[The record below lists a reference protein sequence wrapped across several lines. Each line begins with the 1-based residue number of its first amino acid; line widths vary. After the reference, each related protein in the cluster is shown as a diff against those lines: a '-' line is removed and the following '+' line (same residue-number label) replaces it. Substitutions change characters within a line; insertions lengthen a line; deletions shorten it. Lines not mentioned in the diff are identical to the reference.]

1 MAIDREEDM
10 RMILAAAA
18 ALLLALP
25 GARASAQGSL
35 TVYCSVLADWCQ
47 LMAVEFEKQTG
58 IRTNVSQ
65 KGSGETLA
73 QLRAEAANPRGDVWW
88 GGTGDPHLQAAELG
102 LTEAYRSPKLEELL
116 PWARRQAEQ
125 SQFRTVGI
133 YAGAL
138 GIAYNSELLAR
149 KKLAAPSCWRDL
161 LAPELREEV
170 QMSNPASSGTAYTAV
185 ATFVQLFGEEA
196 GFDYLK
202 RLHRNVSQYTRSG
215 PAPARNTARG
225 ETLFGIMFLHDAVAE
240 AIEGFPVKVVSP
252 CEGTGYEI
260 GSMSIVKGARNPDA
274 ARRWYEFALTP
285 EAQSLAAR
293 AKSYQTPSHPRA
305 TVPAQAPRL
314 ADMKLIDYDFAKY
327 GASAERTRLIARWE
341 KDVAS
346 QPR

>member
-1 MAIDREEDM
+1 M
-10 RMILAAAA
+10 RLVAAGA
-18 ALLLALP
+18 LALAISCVAAQP
-25 GARASAQGSL
+25 ARAQSQL

-47 LMAVEFEKQTG
+47 LMAVEFEKKTG
-58 IRTNVSQ
+58 IRTNISQ

-73 QLRAEAANPRGDVWW
+73 QLRAESANPRGDVWW

-102 LTEAYRSPKLEELL
+102 LTEAYRSPSLEALL

-125 SQFRTVGI
+125 SQYRTVGI

-138 GIAYNSELLAR
+138 GIAFNAELLAR
-149 KKLAAPSCWRDL
+149 KRLPEPRCWKDL
-161 LAPELREEV
+161 LEPALRDEV

-185 ATFVQLFGEEA
+185 ATFVQLFGEEG
-196 GFDYLK
+196 GFDYLR

-260 GSMSIVKGARNPDA
+260 GSMSIVKGARNMEA
-274 ARRWYEFALTP
+274 AKRWYEFALTP
-285 EAQSLAAR
+285 EAQGLAAR
-293 AKSYQTPSHPRA
+293 AKSYQTPSHPGA
-305 TVPAQAPRL
+305 VVPPQAPKL
-314 ADMKLIDYDFAKY
+314 SEMKLIDYDFAKY
-327 GASAERTRLIARWE
+327 GSSAERRRLIERWE
-341 KDVAS
+341 KDVNA
-346 QPR
+346 QPK

>member
-1 MAIDREEDM
+1 M
-10 RMILAAAA
+10 RMVMAAVAA
-18 ALLLALP
+18 FVLMLP
-25 GARASAQGSL
+25 AGRASAQGSL

-73 QLRAEAANPRGDVWW
+73 QLRAEAANPRGDIWW

-138 GIAYNSELLAR
+138 GIAYNTELLAR
-149 KKLAAPSCWRDL
+149 KRLAAPACWKDL
-161 LAPELREEV
+161 LAPELRDEV
-170 QMSNPASSGTAYTAV
+170 QISNPASSGTAYTAV

-196 GFDYLK
+196 GFDFLK

-225 ETLFGIMFLHDAVAE
+225 ETLFGVMFLHDAVAE

-260 GSMSIVKGARNPDA
+260 GSMSIVKGARNPDS

>member
-1 MAIDREEDM
+1 
-10 RMILAAAA
+10 
-18 ALLLALP
+18 
-25 GARASAQGSL
+25 
-35 TVYCSVLADWCQ
+35 
-47 LMAVEFEKQTG
+47 
-58 IRTNVSQ
+58 
-65 KGSGETLA
+65 
-73 QLRAEAANPRGDVWW
+73 
-88 GGTGDPHLQAAELG
+88 
-102 LTEAYRSPKLEELL
+102 
-116 PWARRQAEQ
+116 
-125 SQFRTVGI
+125 
-133 YAGAL
+133 
-138 GIAYNSELLAR
+138 
-149 KKLAAPSCWRDL
+149 
-161 LAPELREEV
+161 
-170 QMSNPASSGTAYTAV
+170 
-185 ATFVQLFGEEA
+185 VQLFGEEA

>member
-1 MAIDREEDM
+1 M
-10 RMILAAAA
+10 RWLVAGGFG
-18 ALLLALP
+18 LALALGGP
-25 GARASAQGSL
+25 GASAQQQGAL

-47 LMAVEFEKQTG
+47 SMAVEFEKQTG
-58 IRTNVSQ
+58 IRTTVSQ

-73 QLRAEAANPRGDVWW
+73 QLRAEAANPRGDIWW

-102 LTEAYRSPKLEELL
+102 LTEAYRSSKLEELL

-125 SQFRTVGI
+125 SQYRTVGI

-138 GIAYNSELLAR
+138 GIAFNTELLAR
-149 KKLAAPSCWRDL
+149 KRLQPPACWKDL
-161 LAPELREEV
+161 LAPGLREEV
-170 QMSNPASSGTAYTAV
+170 QMSNPSSSGTAYTAV
-185 ATFVQLFGEEA
+185 ATFVQLFGEDG

-202 RLHRNVSQYTRSG
+202 QLHRNISQYTRSG

-240 AIEGFPVKVVSP
+240 AIEGFPVQVVSP

-305 TVPAQAPRL
+305 TVPAQAPKL
-314 ADMKLIDYDFAKY
+314 ADMKLIDYDFARY
-327 GASAERTRLIARWE
+327 GASAERKRLIDRWE
-341 KDVAS
+341 KDVAG